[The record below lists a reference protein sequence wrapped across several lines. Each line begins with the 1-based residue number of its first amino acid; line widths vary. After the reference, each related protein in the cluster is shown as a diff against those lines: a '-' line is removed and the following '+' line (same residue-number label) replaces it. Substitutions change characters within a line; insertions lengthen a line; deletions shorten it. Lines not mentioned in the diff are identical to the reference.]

1 MLLITASRSEYKRIV
16 GILDR
21 IDTLPDQVLIEATIA
36 EVTLNDTLRMGVR
49 WFFEAGRSQTAL
61 TDKTAVTGSLIN
73 AIVPNLPGFS
83 YALNAAN
90 VRVVLDA
97 LSDVTD
103 VNIVSS
109 PTLTVLDG
117 KRASL
122 QIGDEVPILTQQ
134 AQATGAGAAPII
146 NSVTYRNTGVILGL
160 VPRIN
165 EKGRVLLEIEQ
176 EVSEVGASPGS
187 NVGGSPTITQRRIKT
202 TVAVKDG
209 ESLTLGGLMQ
219 DRSNVG
225 RTQVPILGE
234 VPVVGNLFKSKDD
247 TIKRTE
253 LLIII
258 TPRVVR
264 DVNQMRGIT
273 DEFRDRLNLTLRPQ
287 RQAPPRLREN
297 LERIQR

>member
-1 MLLITASRSEYKRIV
+1 VTDNLI
-16 GILDR
+16 G
-21 IDTLPDQVLIEATIA
+21 
-36 EVTLNDTLRMGVR
+36 
-49 WFFEAGRSQTAL
+49 
-61 TDKTAVTGSLIN
+61 
-73 AIVPNLPGFS
+73 AIVPNFPGFS
-83 YALNAAN
+83 YAFNAAN
-90 VRVVLDA
+90 IRVVLDA

-134 AQATGAGAAPII
+134 AQATVAGSAPII
-146 NSVTYRNTGVILGL
+146 NSITYRNTGVILGL